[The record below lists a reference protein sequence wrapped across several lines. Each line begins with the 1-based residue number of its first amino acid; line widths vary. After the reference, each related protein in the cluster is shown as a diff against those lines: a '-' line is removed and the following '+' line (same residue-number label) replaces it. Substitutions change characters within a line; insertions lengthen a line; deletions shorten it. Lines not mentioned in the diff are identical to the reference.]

1 MRPHNVQDNAMKLV
15 GRTLS
20 PFVRRVAVTLA
31 VHGLPYESLALST
44 VTDGAAIKGYN
55 PVGRVPS
62 LILDDGEVLIDSSA
76 IIDHL
81 DELAGAGALIP
92 RAGAERRQVMRVV
105 QIALG
110 AAEKAVAAYYEGQ
123 RRPEGLTWSEG
134 LANLEGQFLGGFA
147 ALEAMLTGDHL
158 CLGRLTQ
165 ADVTA
170 LCGHDFAARVMP
182 DLITGRFPRLSALAA
197 RLNADPR
204 IGGTAFKG

>member
-1 MRPHNVQDNAMKLV
+1 MKLV

-31 VHGLPYESLALST
+31 VYGIPHENLALST

-62 LILDDGEVLIDSSA
+62 LILEDGEVLIDSSA

-81 DELAGAGALIP
+81 DELAGPATLMP
-92 RAGAERRQVMRVV
+92 RTGAERRQVMRVV

-110 AAEKAVAAYYEGQ
+110 TAEKAVAAYYEGQ
-123 RRPEGLTWSEG
+123 RRPDGLTWAEG
-134 LANLEGQFLGGFA
+134 LANLEAQVLGGFA
-147 ALEAMLTGDHL
+147 ALEAMLTGEHL

-170 LCGHDFAARVMP
+170 LCAHDFVARVMP
-182 DLITGRFPRLSALAA
+182 GLIEGRFPRVSALAA

>member
-1 MRPHNVQDNAMKLV
+1 MQLV

-20 PFVRRVAVTLA
+20 PFVRRVAVTLS
-31 VHGLPYESLALST
+31 VYGMPYESLALST

-81 DELAGAGALIP
+81 DELAGPAALIP
-92 RAGAERRQVMRVV
+92 RAGAERRQVMRVL

-110 AAEKAVAAYYEGQ
+110 ATEKAVAAYYEGQ
-123 RRPEGLTWSEG
+123 RRPEGLSWAEG
-134 LANLEGQFLGGFA
+134 LANLEGQFLGGFG

-170 LCGHDFAARVMP
+170 LCGHDFAMRVMP
-182 DLITGRFPRLSALAA
+182 DLIAGRFPRLSALAA
-197 RLNADPR
+197 RLNGDPR

>member
-1 MRPHNVQDNAMKLV
+1 MQLV

-20 PFVRRVAVTLA
+20 PFVRRVAVTLG
-31 VHGLPYESLALST
+31 VYGMPHESLALST
-44 VTDGAAIKGYN
+44 VTDGAAIRGYN

-62 LILDDGEVLIDSSA
+62 LILDGGEVLIDSSA
-76 IIDHL
+76 ILDHL
-81 DELAGAGALIP
+81 DAQVGDAALIP
-92 RAGAERRQVMRVV
+92 RAGAERRQVLRAM

-110 AAEKAVAAYYEGQ
+110 ATEKSVAAYYEGQ
-123 RRPEGLTWSEG
+123 RRPEGLVWAEG
-134 LANLEGQFLGGFA
+134 LANLEAQARAGYA
-147 ALEAMLTGDHL
+147 ALEEMLTGDFL

-170 LCGHDFAARVMP
+170 LCGHDFVARVMP
-182 DLITGRFPRLSALAA
+182 GLIEGRFPRLAALSA